1 MCCNALQSGRCIMK
15 RVVLSSGLRA
25 TDIRPPALMSEFKRL
40 SIRDAGAY
48 LADST
53 LLQAVAC
60 PGCGAD
66 EPEFSH
72 ARQEFAYQQCRVC
85 ASLYISPRPSPATL
99 ARYYDESEA
108 SHFRVE
114 HFSRDTA
121 KARRYHLLCSHADW
135 MGQIVDE
142 AGPKAA
148 HAYGDVETYSPEIF
162 EEIGRQGV
170 FKTMYSVHPLLAP
183 DSSLDVRC
191 MENWQLPEPLAAI
204 SAFEKLE
211 HQYDPLALL
220 RRMTDLL
227 APGGILFLTTRT
239 SSGFDLQVLGEKAP
253 YIFVPEHLNLLSVE
267 GLHTL
272 MERAGLELVELSTP
286 GQLDVQLVQ
295 AACAA
300 DPTIA
305 LPPFVDYLI
314 KQRDTLAHEDFQSF
328 LQKHRLSSHV
338 RVAAHKPE

>member
-1 MCCNALQSGRCIMK
+1 MK
-15 RVVLSSGLRA
+15 RVVLTSGLRA
-25 TDIRPPALMSEFKRL
+25 ADIRPPALMSEFKRL
-40 SIRDAGAY
+40 SVRDASAY
-48 LADST
+48 LAAAPT
-53 LLQAVAC
+53 LEAVVC
-60 PGCGAD
+60 PGCGAED
-66 EPEFSH
+66 PVYSH
-72 ARQEFAYQQCRVC
+72 AREEFNYQQCRAC
-85 ASLYISPRPSPATL
+85 ASLYVSPRPSLAAL
-99 ARYYDESEA
+99 ARYYEESEA

-142 AGPKAA
+142 AGPKHA

-170 FKTMYSVHPLLAP
+170 FQSMYSVHPLLAP
-183 DSSLDVRC
+183 DATLHVRC
-191 MENWQLPEPLAAI
+191 VEAWQLPEPLAAI

-211 HQYDPLALL
+211 HQFDPLALL
-220 RRMTDLL
+220 RRMTELL
-227 APGGILFLTTRT
+227 APGGIVFLTTRT

-267 GLHTL
+267 GLHAL

-300 DPTIA
+300 DPTIS

-314 KQRDTLAHEDFQSF
+314 KQRDTLAHEDFQAF

-338 RVAAHKPE
+338 RVAARKPE